1 MQIISNDVP
10 SSDDKKMIELLLWVV
25 DKLKAILDEEFMK
38 YEIEVKE

>member
-1 MQIISNDVP
+1 MKIISNDV
-10 SSDDKKMIELLLWVV
+10 SKKMIKLLLWVV

>member
-10 SSDDKKMIELLLWVV
+10 SPDDKKMIELLLWVV